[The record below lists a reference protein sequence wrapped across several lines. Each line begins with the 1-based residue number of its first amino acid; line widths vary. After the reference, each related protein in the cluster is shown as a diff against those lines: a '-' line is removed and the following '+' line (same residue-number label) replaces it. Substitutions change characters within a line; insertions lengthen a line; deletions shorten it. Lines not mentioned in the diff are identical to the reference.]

1 MTTPA
6 HDAPLVFPSVAFRP
20 MRLLAICV
28 VLTGVATLAAGLLG
42 HVMVGVFFGVGLV
55 LGLLN
60 AVLVQRS
67 VDAITA
73 EAHPLKRKMAL
84 NSATRLLLMTVVGL
98 TIAFIFR
105 PQGLGVVFGMALFQ
119 VVLVISTALP
129 VMKKLRAGAA
139 DGLEGEATQAMTE
152 TILAEAAIEV
162 GHHETATLVRAD
174 RQHRHRAGDGDRRG
188 DRDRAG
194 LLPAREGHLDGCAGR
209 RAAVLGSDHDSAAQ
223 PDRDARSA

>member
-6 HDAPLVFPSVAFRP
+6 QDAPLVFPSVAFRP
-20 MRLLAICV
+20 LRLFAVCV
-28 VLTGVATLAAGLLG
+28 VLTGLATLAAGLLG
-42 HVMVGVFFGVGLV
+42 HVMVGVFFGVGLG

-67 VDAITA
+67 VEAITA

-84 NSATRLLLMTVVGL
+84 NSATRLLVMTVIGL

-129 VMKKLRAGAA
+129 VMKKIRAVGPLTRTRGQAH
-139 DGLEGEATQAMTE
+139 GLTEGEATQ
-152 TILAEAAIEV
+152 
-162 GHHETATLVRAD
+162 
-174 RQHRHRAGDGDRRG
+174 Q
-188 DRDRAG
+188 
-194 LLPAREGHLDGCAGR
+194 
-209 RAAVLGSDHDSAAQ
+209 
-223 PDRDARSA
+223 